1 VKSSQQIE
9 NASVLRKE
17 MPTEMEPTSG
27 WPSEKAFFFAFWL
40 FTVAKVSSM
49 MVVDDPD
56 LWGHVFYGLQHF
68 SVGSLLRFDTYSYTA
83 SGAQWI
89 NHEWLCE
96 FLFAMSWKAAGS
108 TGLWAIR
115 LLLVGVTLGI
125 VLRLIRKTT
134 RGVWAGLVI
143 YIVCWLEIARGF
155 AIRPQLFTYLLFAV
169 LLFLLHGIY
178 LQRSWS
184 PWWTLAFGPLMAL
197 WANLH
202 GGFVVGL
209 GLLSWVVFCA
219 LVEWLRGRMTRQRFL
234 LILFGVALSYP
245 ATLLNP
251 YGVDLWEWLV
261 RSLSV
266 SRASH
271 ILEWQPVHLFQ
282 AQSSVIGF
290 YATVALMVLFLVAT
304 RRKRDLFEWGLL
316 LTMCLVA
323 WINNRHG
330 VLFCTAA
337 AVFLPRHVESVLPRL
352 AAPRGFHRLFVLA
365 VVVLGGAYATG
376 IHFLPRHRPTAI
388 LVETSKHPYNAMK
401 FIHDNGLRGNL
412 VVWFNW
418 AQSTIWYLH
427 DTCKVAFD
435 GRFRTVYPR
444 VVEDDYFY
452 FNDLD
457 DQWANLIDRYDTQ
470 MVLMPGNWPGI
481 KLLERRGDWQLVYRS
496 IVVET
501 PPQHNRQGED
511 AVLLIRRGVFSD
523 FETRLKRSDFV
534 SPEARTVFRFG
545 EPLKGELG

>member
-1 VKSSQQIE
+1 
-9 NASVLRKE
+9 
-17 MPTEMEPTSG
+17 
-27 WPSEKAFFFAFWL
+27 
-40 FTVAKVSSM
+40 
-49 MVVDDPD
+49 
-56 LWGHVFYGLQHF
+56 
-68 SVGSLLRFDTYSYTA
+68 
-83 SGAQWI
+83 
-89 NHEWLCE
+89 
-96 FLFAMSWKAAGS
+96 
-108 TGLWAIR
+108 
-115 LLLVGVTLGI
+115 
-125 VLRLIRKTT
+125 
-134 RGVWAGLVI
+134 
-143 YIVCWLEIARGF
+143 
-155 AIRPQLFTYLLFAV
+155 
-169 LLFLLHGIY
+169 
-178 LQRSWS
+178 
-184 PWWTLAFGPLMAL
+184 
-197 WANLH
+197 
-202 GGFVVGL
+202 
-209 GLLSWVVFCA
+209 
-219 LVEWLRGRMTRQRFL
+219 MTRQRFL

-271 ILEWQPVHLFQ
+271 IIEWQPAHLFQ
-282 AQSSVIGF
+282 PQSSIIGF
-290 YATVALMVLFLVAT
+290 YAAVALMVVLLVAT

-323 WINNRHG
+323 WINTRHG

-352 AAPRGFHRLFVLA
+352 AAPRGFPRLFVLSF
-365 VVVLGGAYATG
+365 VVLCGSYATG

-444 VVEDDYFY
+444 VVEDDYFH
-452 FNDLD
+452 FHDLD
-457 DQWANLIDRYDTQ
+457 DLWANLIDRYDTQ
-470 MVLMPGNWPGI
+470 MVLMPGNWPGV

-496 IVVET
+496 NRSIVVET
-501 PPQHNRQGED
+501 PIQRNRQWED